1 VPDAEFS
8 ENSRIHDVL
17 AVGGRGRELLW
28 RHGYDAG
35 DGFADALSQFQ
46 TLTEAGRAG
55 RLRDI
60 AGLVSE
66 LNSHRDAHKM

>member
-1 VPDAEFS
+1 VAEGGFS
-8 ENSRIHDVL
+8 EESRIHDVL
-17 AVGGRGRELLW
+17 ALGERGRDLLW

-46 TLTEAGRAG
+46 TLTEAGRGG

-66 LNSHRDAHKM
+66 LNSQQRAHKT